1 VISYGES
8 DSDIEVRGCIGG
20 RGGFCLPKNVDI
32 TIRSNQVGPF
42 NRASRADNTKGMNIC
57 MTEWG
62 METDHRPG
70 RQLDSS
76 SITGATPTS
85 TSIFHDENLTL
96 HAHESE
102 ESLPKRRPTWSAY
115 HQKLVCHSGMH
126 EMDTWS
132 IF

>member
-1 VISYGES
+1 MILYGES
-8 DSDIEVRGCIGG
+8 DSDSEVWGRIGG
-20 RGGFCLPKNVDI
+20 RRGFFLPKNMDI

-42 NRASRADNTKGMNIC
+42 NRASRADNTEGMNIC

-76 SITGATPTS
+76 SSITGGTNQRRL
-85 TSIFHDENLTL
+85 FQ
-96 HAHESE
+96 
-102 ESLPKRRPTWSAY
+102 KRRPTRSAY